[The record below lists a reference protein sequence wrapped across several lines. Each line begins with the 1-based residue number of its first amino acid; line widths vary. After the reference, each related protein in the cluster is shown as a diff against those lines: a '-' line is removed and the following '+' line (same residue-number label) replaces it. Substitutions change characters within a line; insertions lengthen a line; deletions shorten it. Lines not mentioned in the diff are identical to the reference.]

1 MILFKAEENN
11 ELSIKALK
19 DDIIPKTFINSFSI
33 NIIQQNKYFF
43 QFDDLK
49 EICAE
54 LDVRLKVEKK
64 SLFEETD
71 SLRISIPLPS
81 SKIKEIIFELKED
94 KKSDKSDKDIIKE
107 LLHIVRVQK
116 EEIKKLREFQSQVSF
131 LLRNYISNL
140 DSLIVDNNLYNTF
153 LKNWINPK
161 KNIKANLLYRLSRD
175 GPEIWTFHKLC
186 DNKGPTLTLF
196 DLIQILD
203 GKKMSILFYLI

>member
-1 MILFKAEENN
+1 MILF
-11 ELSIKALK
+11 LK
-19 DDIIPKTFINSFSI
+19 LLLPNSFSI
-33 NIIQQNKYFF
+33 NAIQQNKYFF

-54 LDVRLKVEKK
+54 LDVRLKEEKI

-94 KKSDKSDKDIIKE
+94 KKSDKRDKDIIKE
-107 LLHIVRVQK
+107 LVNIVRVQK

-140 DSLIVDNNLYNTF
+140 DSLILDNNLYNTF

-161 KNIKANLLYRLSRD
+161 KNIKANLLYRLYRD
-175 GPEIWTFHKLC
+175 GPEI
-186 DNKGPTLTLF
+186 
-196 DLIQILD
+196 
-203 GKKMSILFYLI
+203 